1 MPFEHNCNHSTC
13 DHEPVGDDGTEWN
26 LNSRI
31 DLENL
36 QCLNEEVD
44 GSCKKLFRSWD
55 ERLSREHV
63 SINSVKKTAV
73 TSQRII
79 VFFLVVGRL

>member
-1 MPFEHNCNHSTC
+1 MPFEHNCTHSTC
-13 DHEPVGDDGTEWN
+13 DHEPAGDDGSEWN

-31 DLENL
+31 DLQNL

-44 GSCKKLFRSWD
+44 GSCKKVFRSWD

-63 SINSVKKTAV
+63 
-73 TSQRII
+73 II
-79 VFFLVVGRL
+79 FVFV